1 MTDDGLPFETAET
14 AQTSQTSRT
23 AQTIQTI
30 QRTPAE
36 QDTRPGKSARTDGP
50 IETIAARVRTEFS
63 ESIRR
68 LIAFGP
74 AVRGNSTLQTEADLL
89 VGIEDDE
96 VATGADEA
104 TDCERALTELA
115 HDIGL
120 EHGIVLT
127 VHVLPIERFEA
138 NEDHPFIERAI
149 AEGTEFISPTP
160 ESNER

>member
-14 AQTSQTSRT
+14 TQTSQTSQT
-23 AQTIQTI
+23 AQTA
-30 QRTPAE
+30 QRTPTG
-36 QDTRPGKSARTDGP
+36 QDTQPGKAARTDDP
-50 IETIAARVRTEFS
+50 IERIAARVRTEFS

-74 AVRGNSTLQTEADLL
+74 AVRGDSTLQTEADLL

-96 VATGADEA
+96 VATGADEE

-115 HDIGL
+115 HDVAL
-120 EHGIVLT
+120 EHEIVLT